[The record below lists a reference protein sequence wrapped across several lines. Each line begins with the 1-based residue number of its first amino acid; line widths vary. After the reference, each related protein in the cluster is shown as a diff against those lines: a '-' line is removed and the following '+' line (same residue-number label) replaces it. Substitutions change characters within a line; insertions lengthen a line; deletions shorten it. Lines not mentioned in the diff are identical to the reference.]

1 MLFVVLEVVEPDM
14 MLVLMVLIA
23 KFKQKEKKKEEIQ
36 HCWRKSGDFSIGIV
50 DTLVSVKEIHD
61 GENDM

>member
-23 KFKQKEKKKEEIQ
+23 KFKEKGKK
-36 HCWRKSGDFSIGIV
+36 RKKFSIVEGNQVIF
-50 DTLVSVKEIHD
+50 LLELLILL
-61 GENDM
+61 